1 MRHFSPFARVFA
13 VAVLA
18 AAVLGSTGCKWFRK
32 DNALY
37 AGAAET
43 RPLEVPPDLDLPHT
57 ESAVNLPES
66 APVNRSAL
74 APSAQAAAASGQ
86 ANGFLAAGTREQV
99 FARVDQAL
107 GLANGLTI
115 VNRAQLLGSFEVDY
129 GGERFLIR
137 VNDADGG
144 SFVAAVDPRGQPTN
158 TPAAQ
163 RLITALKAAVAQ

>member
-1 MRHFSPFARVFA
+1 MRHFSPIARTFA

-18 AAVLGSTGCKWFRK
+18 AAVLGSAGCKWFRK
-32 DNALY
+32 DHALY

-43 RPLEVPPDLDLPHT
+43 RPLEVPPDLDLPRT
-57 ESAVNLPES
+57 ESAVNLPEP
-66 APVNRSAL
+66 A
-74 APSAQAAAASGQ
+74 SAQASRPAPGTSAQ

-107 GLANGLTI
+107 GLAQGLTI

-144 SFVAAVDPRGQPTN
+144 SFVSAVDPRGQPTN
-158 TPAAQ
+158 APAAQ